1 MEHLS
6 FAFDLKI
13 LWKTV
18 TKVFKRES
26 VGIEKSG
33 IYSFY
38 DYRRAEWA
46 GQGRQD
52 LIEKA
57 QAEEDAITN
66 KLKEAHQN

>member
-1 MEHLS
+1 M
-6 FAFDLKI
+6 KI
-13 LWKTV
+13 LWRTI

-38 DYRRAEWA
+38 DYRRAEWVE
-46 GQGRQD
+46 QGRQD

-57 QAEEDAITN
+57 QAEENAIRN
-66 KLKEAHQN
+66 KLKKNHRN